1 MSGDIIDC
9 HTTSMVGG
17 RDAAQHFTV
26 CRTALHNKEL
36 AVQDVSRA
44 KVGKPCSKGNKIS

>member
-1 MSGDIIDC
+1 MSGDIDC
-9 HTTSMVGG
+9 HTTSMVG

-26 CRTALHNKEL
+26 CRTVLHNKEL